1 MEIAVDNFLLR
12 SLKHEKKMRLGI
24 IEKFMLGR
32 LGKKDGLHGLPKEDE
47 DGQWTSPTIQREINA
62 CNESNYR
69 IYGILQIKL
78 GKKYKTAAKLAD
90 RIECHEAKINELK
103 GQIPRA
109 LTEEESRERRHG
121 EEKLSISQ
129 VQHRRREE
137 YERLREKYQ
146 VQINQIRE
154 ELEADYEELIEL
166 KNDLVQR
173 NHEAEVVCRR
183 IRNHTQQRIDY
194 YWNKAGCISYKN
206 KRNIPAAYR
215 CLPMLEVAESY
226 KMLYRKE
233 EQKIEAVIGRYNI
246 YKEEA

>member
-1 MEIAVDNFLLR
+1 MEMAVDKFLLR
-12 SLKHEKKMRLGI
+12 SLKHEKKTRLGI

-32 LGKKDGLHGLPKEDE
+32 LGKKDGLHGLPKEDG

-62 CNESNYR
+62 CNESNRR

-90 RIECHEAKINELK
+90 RIECHEAKINEWK

-109 LTEEESRERRHG
+109 LTEEESRERKHG

-129 VQHRRREE
+129 VRNRRRRE
-137 YERLREKYQ
+137 YERLKDKYQ
-146 VQINQIRE
+146 VQIEQIRE
-154 ELEADYEELIEL
+154 EMETDYEELIEL

-173 NHEAEVVCRR
+173 KHEAEAVCRR

-194 YWNKAGCISYKN
+194 YWNKAGYISYEN
-206 KRNIPAAYR
+206 KRNIPAAYIWM
-215 CLPMLEVAESY
+215 PMLEVAESY

-233 EQKIEAVIGRYNI
+233 EQKIENIIDRYTI